1 MLESV
6 DSQSIVSQIKV
17 RNEAHGVLEHVA
29 ELFCTLSSDL
39 NFVLVA
45 VVVGQA
51 DRGQCWMG
59 DQRAEKRDSAL
70 CVDVVAT
77 KA

>member
-29 ELFCTLSSDL
+29 KLFCALSPDL

-45 VVVGQA
+45 VIVGQA
-51 DRGQCWMG
+51 DRGESRVG